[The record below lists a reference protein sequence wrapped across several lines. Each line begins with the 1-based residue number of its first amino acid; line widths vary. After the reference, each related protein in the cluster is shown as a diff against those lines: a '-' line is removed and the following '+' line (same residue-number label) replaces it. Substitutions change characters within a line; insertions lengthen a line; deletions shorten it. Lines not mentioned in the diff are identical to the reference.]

1 MQNIIYVNQATT
13 EMVSHLRN
21 SSINTCLYGSNF
33 QYDVRIGRTITRVRK
48 PRYIMTSA
56 LVLKEIKS
64 SKIIVKVNYNNDQ
77 LKYVTGIL

>member
-1 MQNIIYVNQATT
+1 
-13 EMVSHLRN
+13 
-21 SSINTCLYGSNF
+21 
-33 QYDVRIGRTITRVRK
+33 
-48 PRYIMTSA
+48 